1 MKITETAIR
10 RIIREALGEGSGTI
24 PVEWLTKEVL
34 DDLGNAYMSNAL
46 PKTELGSVIWDK
58 LNELGMETWSEDNPN
73 GTWPS
78 IADLKIEPG
87 SHFHRWIVLDAVSR
101 AEAEPQPDPRSVAAI
116 EATKVWVAD
125 PTERNQRAAYY
136 AGIRADDAAE
146 DAMDYAYSPYTRLL
160 DDYEEELTELLQ
172 GAKGLAMG
180 AAAAFNVFNLR
191 AAHEYITD
199 RVTIWGVVPEE
210 VRLRF
215 RVLAALDAVGILPAP
230 RIEAP

>member
-1 MKITETAIR
+1 MRITESTLRRFICEAIS
-10 RIIREALGEGSGTI
+10 GEQFKV
-24 PVEWLTKEVL
+24 PAEWLTKEIL
-34 DDLGNAYMSNAL
+34 DDLSNAYAATQSL
-46 PKTELGSVIWDK
+46 PKTELGGMIWDK
-58 LNELGMETWSEDNPN
+58 LHELGMVSWSEDNPN

-87 SHFHRWIVLDAVSR
+87 SHFHRWIVLDAVNR

-116 EATKVWVAD
+116 EATKTWVAD

-146 DAMDYAYSPYTRLL
+146 NAMDYAYSPYARS
-160 DDYEEELTELLQ
+160 YEEDWNELLQ

-191 AAHEYITD
+191 AAYEYITD
-199 RVTIWGVVPEE
+199 RVTIWGVVPEA

-215 RVLAALDAVGILPAP
+215 RVLAALDAAGILPAP
-230 RIEAP
+230 SIEAP